1 MKKVVFLCGPY
12 IGDIERNIEEAKAAA
27 QQLWRA
33 GYVVICPHTNTAHFD
48 PELEDAYTCGYLQ
61 LLRRCDLVVV
71 LPRWVASG
79 GARGEV
85 AVAITLEIPVLTLEE
100 ALGAQSQI

>member
-1 MKKVVFLCGPY
+1 MKKVAFLCGPY
-12 IGDIERNIEEAKAAA
+12 KGDIERNIAEAREAA

-33 GYVVICPHTNTAHFD
+33 GYCVICPHTNSAHFD
-48 PELEDAYTCGYLQ
+48 PELEEHFISGYLQ
-61 LLRRCDLVVV
+61 LLRRCDLLVAM
-71 LPRWVASG
+71 PKWVSSS